1 VGVDSSQAY
10 ISDYTTHI
18 KLLYTYDMYDGIIDM
33 SLPYNERGFTNAY
46 NEFAGGCVYGN
57 SEIIPI
63 KVKNDYGSI
72 SLVDARYD
80 TDFGA
85 YIRGYYYW

>member
-1 VGVDSSQAY
+1 
-10 ISDYTTHI
+10 
-18 KLLYTYDMYDGIIDM
+18 M
-33 SLPYNERGFTNAY
+33 SLPYNEKSFTNAY

-63 KVKNDYGSI
+63 KVKNEYGSI
-72 SLVDARYD
+72 TLVDARD
-80 TDFGA
+80 NTDFGA